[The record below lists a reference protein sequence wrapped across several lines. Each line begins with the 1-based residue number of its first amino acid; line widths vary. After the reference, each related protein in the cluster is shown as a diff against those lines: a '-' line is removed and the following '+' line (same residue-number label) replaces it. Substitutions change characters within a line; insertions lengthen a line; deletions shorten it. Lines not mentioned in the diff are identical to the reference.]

1 MLKRTETFAQIK
13 ILSVKYLKVPS
24 FFVILHPESINNMKK
39 SIFYTLLI
47 TVTAA
52 SFCSC
57 IRDKFQYY
65 GYEDQLEGYFPVGSI
80 EIGHTWTLTS
90 VSESGVS
97 GISSDAE
104 RVVILSG
111 NPFQETGVEVLT
123 ELKTSML
130 GGNYANISYVTAP
143 HISTIYAATLDED
156 GNYLQMGS
164 CSVGGSVTLNDA
176 PTGTPKAVT
185 PQRIYYCF
193 EADYPN
199 PGDWDYND
207 VVMSITKEP
216 TDDEGVI
223 ALHVRLDAVGYLKQI
238 AAAIRLVGYANS
250 KVDITQDEASTFV
263 REPDRNRIFIK
274 QSEVQIEGLNG
285 NAVINLFDDAH
296 LAMFHLSSDGSV
308 YRRYFNTVENASSN
322 NNGATQAPTT
332 VTYYIDFHDAY
343 MARNFTLAEID
354 PFILVQ
360 YGTAGENFWEVHTH
374 PYKLTE
380 ILYKYYNGAAQS
392 YNNGFS
398 WALAIPYGQFRWP
411 LEEQAIGE
419 RKNTIVSGAYQTS
432 GHSFGEWI
440 LDHAKSQDWY
450 RYPAEGAVY

>member
-1 MLKRTETFAQIK
+1 
-13 ILSVKYLKVPS
+13 
-24 FFVILHPESINNMKK
+24 
-39 SIFYTLLI
+39 
-47 TVTAA
+47 
-52 SFCSC
+52 
-57 IRDKFQYY
+57 
-65 GYEDQLEGYFPVGSI
+65 
-80 EIGHTWTLTS
+80 
-90 VSESGVS
+90 
-97 GISSDAE
+97 
-104 RVVILSG
+104 
-111 NPFQETGVEVLT
+111 
-123 ELKTSML
+123 
-130 GGNYANISYVTAP
+130 
-143 HISTIYAATLDED
+143 
-156 GNYLQMGS
+156 
-164 CSVGGSVTLNDA
+164 
-176 PTGTPKAVT
+176 
-185 PQRIYYCF
+185 
-193 EADYPN
+193 
-199 PGDWDYND
+199 
-207 VVMSITKEP
+207 
-216 TDDEGVI
+216 
-223 ALHVRLDAVGYLKQI
+223 
-238 AAAIRLVGYANS
+238 
-250 KVDITQDEASTFV
+250 
-263 REPDRNRIFIK
+263 
-274 QSEVQIEGLNG
+274 
-285 NAVINLFDDAH
+285 
-296 LAMFHLSSDGSV
+296 MFHLSSDGSV

-450 RYPAEGAVY
+450 RYPADGAVY

>member
-80 EIGHTWTLTS
+80 EIGHTWTLTKS
-90 VSESGVS
+90 CSSFVS
-97 GISSDAE
+97 GRVADAAK
-104 RVVILSG
+104 VQILSG
-111 NPFQETGVEVLT
+111 NPFNETGVEILAET
-123 ELKTSML
+123 KTTMS
-130 GGNYANISYVTAP
+130 ISKQLDYVVPNTLN
-143 HISTIYAATLDED
+143 HIYAAVLDEE
-156 GNYLQMGS
+156 GNYLRLTQGATNADNINL
-164 CSVGGSVTLNDA
+164 GDDA

-216 TDDEGVI
+216 TDDEEVI

-411 LEEQAIGE
+411 LEEQAIGG

-450 RYPAEGAVY
+450 RYPADGAVY